1 MVSTLAL
8 LAVIG
13 GAIIRFMVIPDNI
26 LDDEEEK
33 DLKAMS
39 IYMMVG
45 GVMVILINSWIVK
58 PIMMFL
64 GG

>member
-1 MVSTLAL
+1 MVSILAL